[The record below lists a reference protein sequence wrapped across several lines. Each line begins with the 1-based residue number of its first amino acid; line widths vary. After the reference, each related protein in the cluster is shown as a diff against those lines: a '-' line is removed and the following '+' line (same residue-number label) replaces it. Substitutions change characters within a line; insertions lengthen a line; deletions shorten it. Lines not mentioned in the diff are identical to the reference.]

1 MIRPFP
7 KPHFPPHRKPERTS
21 ERKAVTVALG
31 FNCGDGI
38 VMCSD
43 QQITSKGWHK
53 YYESKMYAI
62 SGFGDQEPYTAML
75 TYAGDPHLAK
85 TIYEKLAASQTGF
98 DSTESL
104 KSLLEGL
111 LSEIPRDD
119 AEGTNFLCG
128 FCRKPG
134 ILGLLRTSGYSVH
147 EVVADRIGMGDS
159 SLLSFLFSLMV
170 TQPIDVWH
178 AVFMGHYIIEQ
189 AKKFVDGCGGDTDI
203 QILRGNGRFARPDAA
218 LVEKSSEAATT
229 IEHDMRSL
237 LWMAR
242 NGERKRYEEFW
253 RDLKAQLE
261 MFVNPAANQ
270 EVAVSQSTLLSRIIP
285 ELQWTE
291 PEPFSV
297 QGRTILI
304 PKFSMHFRKV
314 GADPKFGNK
323 PIVESDGEPAYPELA
338 VAQLLK
344 KRGFDAVWSDSYRG
358 KFWESMSQERTLP
371 DGAREAYA
379 RILQANGGK
388 RGGFWDVMAWKESDF
403 VFIELKQNT
412 AECKDRI
419 SEKQRNW
426 LQAALRAGVD
436 AACFFVCEWSYLL

>member
-62 SGFGDQEPYTAML
+62 SGFGDQAPYTVML

-85 TIYEKLAASQTGF
+85 TIYEKLAASQAGF

-119 AEGTNFLCG
+119 AEGTHFLCG

-147 EVVADRIGMGDS
+147 EVGADRIGMGDS

-170 TQPIDVWH
+170 IQPIDVWH

-203 QILRGNGRFARPDAA
+203 QILRGNGRFTPPDAV
-218 LVEKSSEAATT
+218 LVEKSSEAVTT

-253 RDLKAQLE
+253 RDLKEKLE
-261 MFVNPAANQ
+261 VFVNPAANQ
-270 EVAVSQSTLLSRIIP
+270 AVAINQSTPLSRIIP
-285 ELQWTE
+285 ELQWTD

-297 QGRTILI
+297 EDRTILI
-304 PKFSMHFRKV
+304 PKFSMHFRRV
-314 GADPKFGNK
+314 GANPAFGNK
-323 PIVESDGEPAYPELA
+323 PIVEWQGESFYSELA
-338 VAQLLK
+338 VVRILK
-344 KRGFDAVWSDSYRG
+344 NSGLDAVWIDSYRG
-358 KFWESMSQERTLP
+358 KFWEGMSQERTLP
-371 DGAREAYA
+371 DVAREAYA
-379 RILQANGGK
+379 KILQANGGK
-388 RGGFWDVMAWKESDF
+388 RGGFWDVMAWKGNEF
-403 VFIELKQNT
+403 VFVELKQNT
-412 AECKDRI
+412 PECKDRI
-419 SEKQRNW
+419 SEKQRAW
-426 LQAALRAGVD
+426 LQAALMAG
-436 AACFFVCEWSYLL
+436 FQQSYFYVCEWGYQT

>member
-7 KPHFPPHRKPERTS
+7 KPHFPPHRKPEWLP

-53 YYESKMYAI
+53 YHESKMYAI
-62 SGFGDQEPYTAML
+62 SSFGDQAPYTAML

-85 TIYEKLAASQTGF
+85 TIYEKLAASQIGF

-119 AEGTNFLCG
+119 AESTHFLCG

-147 EVVADRIGMGDS
+147 EVGADRIGLGDS

-170 TQPIDVWH
+170 AQPIDVWR
-178 AVFMGHYIIEQ
+178 AVVIGHYIIEQ
-189 AKKFVDGCGGDTDI
+189 AKKFLDGCGGDTDI
-203 QILRGNGRFARPDAA
+203 QILRGNGRFAPPDPA
-218 LVEKSSEAATT
+218 LIEKSSEAATA
-229 IEHDMRSL
+229 IEHDIRSL
-237 LWMAR
+237 LWMVR
-242 NGERKRYEEFW
+242 NGERKRYDEFW
-253 RDLKAQLE
+253 RELKAQLE
-261 MFVNPAANQ
+261 VFVNPAANQ
-270 EVAVSQSTLLSRIIP
+270 AVDVNQGTLLSRLIP

-291 PEPFSV
+291 PEAFSV
-297 QGRTILI
+297 QERTILI

-314 GADPKFGNK
+314 GSDPAFGNK
-323 PIVESDGEPAYPELA
+323 PIVESDGEPVYPELA
-338 VAQLLK
+338 VTRLLK
-344 KRGFDAVWSDSYRG
+344 KHGIDAVWIDSYRG
-358 KFWESMSQERTLP
+358 KFWEGMSQERTLP
-371 DGAREAYA
+371 DAAREAYA
-379 RILQANGGK
+379 RILQENGGK
-388 RGGFWDVMAWKESDF
+388 RGGFWDVMAWRENEF

-426 LQAALRAGVD
+426 LQAALRARFNPS
-436 AACFFVCEWSYLL
+436 CFFVCEWRYQQ